1 MRISRVYVRESLA
14 ISSSIK
20 LDTAAS
26 HYIRN
31 VLRLK
36 PGAIVAL
43 FNGQDEYDYRSRLEF
58 DGKQTIATVESKDKL
73 QTESPLESEIIQ
85 GLSRSDH
92 LDFSIQK
99 CTELGV
105 KKISIFNA
113 EHSQIPLKPAQQDKR
128 LAHWRAIAV
137 KACEQSGRHVPPV
150 IEFYKSLDDILD
162 TSVGKLNRILLE
174 FTGQTLPESL
184 KNFSQ
189 KDQVSILIGPEGG
202 LSSSEIKKAQNHDFR
217 STKLG
222 PRVLRTETA
231 AITSLAIVQ
240 SLWGDFET

>member
-1 MRISRVYVRESLA
+1 MRISRIYVGESLA
-14 ISSSIK
+14 MGSEIK
-20 LDTAAS
+20 LDKAAS

-36 PGAIVAL
+36 DGAIVAL
-43 FNGQDEYDYRSRLEF
+43 FNGRDECDYRSRIEF
-58 DGKQTIATVESKDKL
+58 DGKQATAIVESKDSSP
-73 QTESPLESEIIQ
+73 TESQLDSEIIQ

-92 LDFSIQK
+92 LDLTIQK

-105 KKISIFNA
+105 KKLSIFNA
-113 EHSQIPLKPAQQDKR
+113 EHSQIPLKPAQQEKR

-137 KACEQSGRHVPPV
+137 KACEQSGRHHPPV
-150 IEFYKSLDDILD
+150 IEFYKSLDDVLD
-162 TSVGKLNRILLE
+162 TSVGKQNRILLE

-184 KNFSQ
+184 KSFRQ

-202 LSSSEIKKAQNHDFR
+202 LSNNEIKKAQKQDFR
-217 STKLG
+217 SAKLG

-231 AITSLAIVQ
+231 AIASLAIVQ

>member
-1 MRISRVYVRESLA
+1 MRISRIHVGESLVVG
-14 ISSSIK
+14 SSIK

-36 PGAIVAL
+36 HGAIVAL
-43 FNGQDEYDYRSRLEF
+43 FNGQEESDYQSRLELN
-58 DGKQTIATVESKDKL
+58 GKQTIAVVESKDES
-73 QTESPLESEIIQ
+73 QTESHLNSEIIQ

-92 LDFSIQK
+92 LDLTIQK

-105 KKISIFNA
+105 KKITIFNA
-113 EHSQIPLKPAQQDKR
+113 EHSQILVKSTQLGKR

-137 KACEQSGRHVPPV
+137 KACEQSGRHMPPV
-150 IEFYKSLDDILD
+150 IEFYKSLDDVLD
-162 TSVGKLNRILLE
+162 ISAGKLNRILLE

-184 KNFSQ
+184 KSFSQ
-189 KDQVSILIGPEGG
+189 KDQISILIGPEGG
-202 LSSSEIKKAQNHDFR
+202 LSESEIRKAVNHDFR
-217 STKLG
+217 GAKLG

-231 AITSLAIVQ
+231 AIASLAIVQ